1 MNDTDTTPRHPIRV
15 AAQRTGLTPA
25 TLRAWERRYD
35 AVEPGRSDAGQRLYS
50 DRDLE
55 KLTVLRSLTES
66 GRAISMVAALSEQ
79 EATNLLREDRA
90 SAAATTVI
98 RRNAD
103 APTGWVTEAFA
114 ATLKLDGIALER
126 VLWSAALTLGA
137 EVFLDKV
144 IAPFLV
150 RVGAG
155 WEAGEIRP
163 AQEHLAS
170 AVAETV
176 LERLTEPSRVKG
188 GPILVVATAQGE
200 RHGLGARIVS
210 TAAILE
216 GWVVTYLGIDLPA
229 SEIAR
234 AAEAVGAVA
243 VAISSV
249 NTETVN
255 ETDRAI
261 RALRKDLDPS
271 IDLVVGG
278 RASQSLIAES
288 LPPGVHVL
296 DGLSGLRDYCRGKRI

>member
-15 AAQRTGLTPA
+15 VAQRTGLTPA

-55 KLTVLRSLTES
+55 KLTVLRSLTEA

-103 APTGWVTEAFA
+103 APTGWVPEAFA

>member
-103 APTGWVTEAFA
+103 APTGWVPEAFA